1 MKAKATVYKGIEF
14 ICVGELPADQ
24 QLLLKHS
31 QQPERIK
38 ILIDGKIQRD
48 CIQFSHYCDWY
59 EVIYTRSVATI
70 PQIEPETSLPVNVS
84 FVKA

>member
-14 ICVGELPADQ
+14 ITVGELPADQ

-31 QQPERIK
+31 QDPERIK

-48 CIQFSHYCDWY
+48 CIQFSDYSQWY
-59 EVIYTRSVATI
+59 ELVYARSVTI
-70 PQIEPETSLPVNVS
+70 PQVVQETVVPMKISL
-84 FVKA
+84 VKA